1 MRCRPCHGRAE
12 ASVVPVPSRL
22 AARPSRVWLHK
33 REGRHKEFSP
43 HEYQPGEAPA
53 AEHFLSS
60 CFLPRPPGIRALD
73 RRSGVDLV
81 ALWLSLPR
89 MACHRLAHDGCRP
102 PGIALP
108 REWTS
113 LHPHRHP
120 LQARGPLP
128 ATYVHRAHRIQ
139 GILPRLPAVEAPIF
153 PCASATSGTLPR
165 YRHELGTLD
174 TARDAP
180 ISLYPAP

>member
-1 MRCRPCHGRAE
+1 MARAGWGVRRARALSAHG
-12 ASVVPVPSRL
+12 SSL
-22 AARPSRVWLHK
+22 RVWLHK
-33 REGRHKEFSP
+33 REGRHEEFSP
-43 HEYQPGEAPA
+43 HEHRPGEGPA

-60 CFLPRPPGIRALD
+60 CFLPRPPGIRALH
-73 RRSGVDLV
+73 RRSGMDLV

-102 PGIALP
+102 PGIAFP
-108 REWTS
+108 SGWAS
-113 LHPHRHP
+113 FCPHRHP
-120 LQARGPLP
+120 LQVRAPLP
-128 ATYVHRAHRIQ
+128 ATCVYRAHKAQ
-139 GILPRLPAVEAPIF
+139 GTLPRLLAVEAPIF
-153 PCASATSGTLPR
+153 PCASAPGGTLPR